1 MRRCTVSCSRFR
13 TAIFQGRINMD
24 YSRFKSGSDIRGYAL
39 GDESNPLFMSDIMV
53 MRSAFAFA
61 EWLKAKT
68 GKEKLYISVGHD
80 SRLSAERIKN
90 AVIKALCSN
99 GASVADCGLCSTP
112 AMFMTTVEMGC
123 DGAVQITA
131 SHHPKDRNGLKFFT
145 RDGGL
150 DGSDIADILKKAG
163 ETENPLGSLEGECVP
178 CSFMKRYAEILRE
191 MIINGVDS
199 KSDREHPLTGM
210 KIVVDA
216 GNGVGG
222 FYATDVLAPLGAD
235 VSGSVYLE
243 PDGNFPNHAPNPEN
257 AEAMEC
263 VSAATKNAGADF
275 GVIFDTDV
283 DRAACVGKG
292 GFEINRNRL
301 VALASKVALDSCKGG
316 TIVTDS
322 VTSDGLAEFIKENGG
337 IHLRFKRGYRN
348 VINKQLELCEKGIPC
363 PLAMETSGHAAF
375 AENYFLDDGAYLITK
390 LIIEAAALA
399 SEGKCLEDL
408 IADLREPVE
417 EKELRF
423 KILCD
428 DFRPEGE
435 KIIALFEEE
444 AKNHIGWR
452 ASEDNHEGIRINAD
466 KSCGNGWFLLR
477 LSVHDPIIVLNSE
490 SDEKG
495 GTLTMAKEI
504 LNIISEAENVE
515 LLDISAL
522 KAYCG

>member
-1 MRRCTVSCSRFR
+1 
-13 TAIFQGRINMD
+13 MD

-39 GDESNPLFMSDIMV
+39 GDEANPLYMSNEMV
-53 MRSAFAFA
+53 MRASAAFAQ
-61 EWLKAKT
+61 WLKEKT
-68 GKEKLYISVGHD
+68 GKDKLYVSIGHD

-90 AVIKALCSN
+90 AVIRALTSN
-99 GASVADCGLCSTP
+99 GVSVADCGLSSTP
-112 AMFMTTVEMGC
+112 AMFMTTVDMGC

-145 RDGGL
+145 RNGGL
-150 DGSDIADILKKAG
+150 DSGDIADIL
-163 ETENPLGSLEGECVP
+163 ETASRMENPVGSSNSDCVK
-178 CSFMKRYAEILRE
+178 CEFMKRYAEILRE
-191 MIINGVDS
+191 MIINGVDD
-199 KSDREHPLTGM
+199 KDDRLHPLRKM

-216 GNGVGG
+216 GNGAGG
-222 FYATDVLAPLGAD
+222 FYAYDVLKPLGAD
-235 VSGSVYLE
+235 IEGSVYLE

-257 AEAMEC
+257 AEAMKC
-263 VSAATKNAGADF
+263 ISKAAADSNADF

-301 VALASKVALDSCKGG
+301 VALASKVALSSCPDG

-337 IHLRFKRGYRN
+337 THLRFKRGYRN
-348 VINKQLELCEKGIPC
+348 VINKQIELEKSGVPC

-375 AENYFLDDGAYLITK
+375 AENYYLDDGAYLITK

-399 SEGKCLEDL
+399 KRGKTLDDL
-408 IADLREPVE
+408 ITNLREPAE

-423 KILCD
+423 RILCD
-428 DFRPEGE
+428 NFKPEGE
-435 KIIALFEEE
+435 KIISLFKAE
-444 AKNHIGWR
+444 AVSHKGWT
-452 ASEDNHEGIRINAD
+452 ACADNHEGIRINSD

-477 LSVHDPIIVLNSE
+477 LSVHDPIIVLNAE
-490 SDEKG
+490 SDEIG
-495 GTLTMAKEI
+495 GIMKI
-504 LNIISEAENVE
+504 LKDICKVILKADNID

-522 KAYCG
+522 EMALK

>member
-1 MRRCTVSCSRFR
+1 
-13 TAIFQGRINMD
+13 MD
-24 YSRFKSGSDIRGYAL
+24 YSKFKSGSDIRGYAL
-39 GDESNPLFMSDIMV
+39 GDETNPLFMSDEMV
-53 MRSAFAFA
+53 MRSASAFA
-61 EWLKAKT
+61 AWLKKRC
-68 GKEKLYISVGHD
+68 GKENLFVSVGHD

-90 AVIKALCSN
+90 AVIKALTSN
-99 GASVADCGLCSTP
+99 GVSVADCGLSSTP
-112 AMFMTTVEMGC
+112 AMFMTTVEMSC

-150 DGSDIADILKKAG
+150 DGSDIADILACAG
-163 ETENPLGSLEGECVP
+163 EMQSPLGNGSEKCEKYD
-178 CSFMKRYAEILRE
+178 FMARYAEIHRN
-191 MIINGVDS
+191 MIIEGVDD
-199 KSDREHPLTGM
+199 KNDREHPLSGM

-222 FYATDVLAPLGAD
+222 FYAKDVLAPLGAD

-257 AEAMEC
+257 AQAMDC
-263 VSAATKNAGADF
+263 VSKATIEANADF

-301 VALASKVALDSCKGG
+301 VALASKIALTSCPGG

-322 VTSDGLAEFIKENGG
+322 VTSDGLAEFIDANGG
-337 IHLRFKRGYRN
+337 KHLRFKRGYRN
-348 VINKQLELCEKGIPC
+348 VINKQIELCKNGIDC

-390 LIIEAAALA
+390 LIIEAAAL
-399 SEGKCLEDL
+399 SKQGSSLEELIGK
-408 IADLREPVE
+408 LREAKE

-435 KIIALFEEE
+435 KIIALFEKAAAEQS
-444 AKNHIGWR
+444 GWT
-452 ASEDNHEGIRINAD
+452 SCTDNHEGIRINAD
-466 KSCGNGWFLLR
+466 SSCGNGWFLIR

-490 SDEKG
+490 SDEEG
-495 GTLTMAKEI
+495 GTLKMCKDI
-504 LNIISEAENVE
+504 FKVISGAENIDK
-515 LLDISAL
+515 LDISAL
-522 KAYCG
+522 AEYTK

>member
-1 MRRCTVSCSRFR
+1 
-13 TAIFQGRINMD
+13 MD
-24 YSRFKSGSDIRGYAL
+24 YSKFKSGSDIRGYAL
-39 GDESNPLFMSDIMV
+39 GDESNPLYMDDGMIM
-53 MRSAFAFA
+53 RCSAAFYL
-61 EWLKAKT
+61 WLKEKSKT
-68 GKEKLYISVGHD
+68 DKLYISVGHD

-90 AVIKALCSN
+90 AVIRALVSN
-99 GASVADCGLCSTP
+99 GADVADCGLSSTP
-112 AMFMTTVEMGC
+112 AMFMTTVDHGC
-123 DGAVQITA
+123 DGAIQITA

-150 DGSDIADILKKAG
+150 DSSDIADILKKAAKL
-163 ETENPLGSLEGECVP
+163 ENPEGQENGICIKRP
-178 CSFMKRYAEILRE
+178 YMIRYAFMLRE
-191 MIINGVDS
+191 MIIDGVDS
-199 KSDREHPLTGM
+199 EADRSHPLKGM

-222 FYATDVLAPLGAD
+222 FYATDVLEPLGAD
-235 VSGSVYLE
+235 ISGSIYLE

-257 AEAMEC
+257 AEAMKCISKAVAE
-263 VSAATKNAGADF
+263 SGADF

-301 VALASKVALDSCKGG
+301 VALASKIALADCKGG

-322 VTSDGLAEFIKENGG
+322 VTSDGLAEFIAQNGG
-337 IHLRFKRGYRN
+337 KHLRFKRGYKN
-348 VINKQLELCEKGIPC
+348 VINKQVELTKQGIPC

-390 LIIEAAALA
+390 LIIEAATLA
-399 SEGKCLEDL
+399 KQGMNLEGL
-408 IADLREPVE
+408 IGNLREAEE

-435 KIIALFEEE
+435 KIIELFENE
-444 AKNHIGWR
+444 AKIRTGWT
-452 ASEDNHEGIRINAD
+452 ACSDNYEGIRINAD
-466 KSCGNGWFLLR
+466 SSCGNGWFLIR
-477 LSVHDPIIVLNSE
+477 LSVHDPIIVLNAE
-490 SDEKG
+490 SNESG
-495 GTLTMAKEI
+495 GIMKI
-504 LNIISEAENVE
+504 LRDVAAVIANAENLD

-522 KAYCG
+522 TDLIK

>member
-1 MRRCTVSCSRFR
+1 
-13 TAIFQGRINMD
+13 MD
-24 YSRFKSGSDIRGYAL
+24 YSKFKSGSDIRGYAL
-39 GDESNPLFMSDIMV
+39 GDEANPLYMSDEMV
-53 MRSAFAFA
+53 MRSSAAFAK
-61 EWLKAKT
+61 WLKSKA
-68 GKEKLYISVGHD
+68 GKDKLKISVGHD

-90 AVIKALCSN
+90 AVIKALVSN
-99 GASVADCGLCSTP
+99 GVYVADCGLSSTP
-112 AMFMTTVEMGC
+112 AMFMTTVEADC

-150 DGSDIADILKKAG
+150 DGSDIAEILKNAG
-163 ETENPLGSLEGECVP
+163 EIENPVGNENGECLP
-178 CSFMKRYAEILRE
+178 CDFMKNYAEFLRN
-191 MIINGVDS
+191 MIIEGVDD
-199 KSDREHPLTGM
+199 KADREHPLNGM

-222 FYATDVLAPLGAD
+222 FYAKDVLAPLGAD
-235 VSGSVYLE
+235 TSGSLYLD

-257 AEAMEC
+257 AQAMEC
-263 VSAATKNAGADF
+263 VSKATADANADF

-301 VALASKVALDSCKGG
+301 VALASKIALASCPGG

-322 VTSDGLAEFIKENGG
+322 VTSDGLAEFIAANSGK
-337 IHLRFKRGYRN
+337 HLRFKRGYRN
-348 VINKQLELCEKGIPC
+348 VINKQIELNANGIPC

-375 AENYFLDDGAYLITK
+375 ADNYFLDDGAYLITK

-399 SEGKCLEDL
+399 KQGTSLEEL
-408 IADLREPVE
+408 IGRLREAKE

-435 KIIALFEEE
+435 KIISLFESE
-444 AKNHIGWR
+444 AKEHCGWT
-452 ASEDNHEGIRINAD
+452 ACNDNYEGIRINAAN
-466 KSCGNGWFLLR
+466 GNGWFLIR
-477 LSVHDPIIVLNSE
+477 LSVHDPIIVFNAE
-490 SDEKG
+490 SDEIG
-495 GTLTMAKEI
+495 GIIKMCRDI
-504 LNIISEAENVE
+504 LAVISKAEN
-515 LLDISAL
+515 LNKLDISAL
-522 KAYCG
+522 TEFVKEK

>member
-1 MRRCTVSCSRFR
+1 
-13 TAIFQGRINMD
+13 MD
-24 YSRFKSGSDIRGYAL
+24 YSKFKSGSDIRGYAL
-39 GDESNPLFMSDIMV
+39 GDESNPLYMSDEMV
-53 MRSAFAFA
+53 MRSAAAFA
-61 EWLKAKT
+61 EWLKTRT
-68 GKEKLYISVGHD
+68 GKSEIFVSVGHD

-90 AVIKALCSN
+90 AVIKALVSH
-99 GASVADCGLCSTP
+99 GVKVADCSLASTP

-150 DGSDIADILKKAG
+150 DGSDIADILKSAG
-163 ETENPLGSLEGECVP
+163 EMQTPLGNGNGECTKHD
-178 CSFMKRYAEILRE
+178 FMARYSEILRN
-191 MIINGVDS
+191 MIIDGVNN
-199 KSDREHPLTGM
+199 KADREHPLKGM

-222 FYATDVLAPLGAD
+222 FYAKDVLAPLGAD
-235 VSGSVYLE
+235 VSGSIYLD

-257 AEAMEC
+257 AQAMEC
-263 VSAATKNAGADF
+263 VSKATADADADF

-301 VALASKVALDSCKGG
+301 VALASKIALTSCPGG

-322 VTSDGLAEFIKENGG
+322 VTSDGLAEFITENGG
-337 IHLRFKRGYRN
+337 KHLRFKRGYRN
-348 VINKQLELCEKGIPC
+348 VINKQIELCENGINC

-390 LIIEAAALA
+390 LIIEAAAL
-399 SEGKCLEDL
+399 SNQGTSLEELIGK
-408 IADLREPVE
+408 LREAKE

-423 KILCD
+423 RILCD

-435 KIIALFEEE
+435 KVIELFEKE
-444 AKNHIGWR
+444 AKNHIGWT
-452 ASEDNHEGIRINAD
+452 ACNDNHEGIRINAD
-466 KSCGNGWFLLR
+466 SSCGNGWFLIR

-490 SDEKG
+490 SNEKG
-495 GTLTMAKEI
+495 GTLRMCKDI
-504 LNIISEAENVE
+504 LKLISGVENIDK
-515 LLDISAL
+515 LDISAL
-522 KAYCG
+522 ADYVK

>member
-1 MRRCTVSCSRFR
+1 MHRCTDSFSGFR
-13 TAIFQGRINMD
+13 TAIIQRRNKMD

-39 GDESNPLFMSDIMV
+39 GDETNPLFMDDVMV
-53 MRSAFAFA
+53 MRCAFAFA
-61 EWLKAKT
+61 DWLRRKT
-68 GKEKLYISVGHD
+68 EKENICISVGHD

-90 AVIKALCSN
+90 AVTKALCSN
-99 GASVADCGLCSTP
+99 GVKVTDCGLCSTP
-112 AMFMTTVEMGC
+112 AMFMTTVELGC
-123 DGAVQITA
+123 DGAIQITA

-145 RDGGL
+145 RNGGL
-150 DGSDIADILKKAG
+150 DGKDIADILTKAG
-163 ETENPLGSLEGECVP
+163 ETENPVGILDGECV
-178 CSFMKRYAEILRE
+178 SFNFMKRYSEILRE
-191 MIINGVDS
+191 MIINGVNR
-199 KSDREHPLTGM
+199 KNDREHPLKGM

-222 FYATDVLAPLGAD
+222 FYAADVLAPLGAD

-257 AEAMEC
+257 AQAMEC
-263 VSAATKNAGADF
+263 VSEATKQADADF

-301 VALASKVALDSCKGG
+301 VALASKIALDSCKGG

-322 VTSDGLAEFIKENGG
+322 VTSDGLAEFIKANGG
-337 IHLRFKRGYRN
+337 VHLRFKRGYRN
-348 VINKQLELCEKGIPC
+348 VINKQIELCENGVSC

-390 LIIEAAALA
+390 LIIEAATLA
-399 SEGKCLEDL
+399 ENGKSLESL
-408 IADLREPVE
+408 IAGLREPVE

-423 KILCD
+423 RILCD

-435 KIIALFEEE
+435 KIIALFEKE
-444 AKNHIGWR
+444 AYSHVGWNVR
-452 ASEDNHEGIRINAD
+452 DDNHEGIRINAG
-466 KSCGNGWFLLR
+466 KENGNGWFLLR

-490 SDEKG
+490 SDENG
-495 GTLTMAKEI
+495 GVLTMAKDI
-504 LNIISEAENVE
+504 LKVISTAENIDV
-515 LLDISAL
+515 LDISAL
-522 KAYCG
+522 EAFCK

>member
-1 MRRCTVSCSRFR
+1 
-13 TAIFQGRINMD
+13 MD

-61 EWLKAKT
+61 KWLKAKT
-68 GKEKLYISVGHD
+68 GKEKLYVSVGHD
-80 SRLSAERIKN
+80 SRLSAERIKS
-90 AVIKALCSN
+90 AVIKALTSN
-99 GASVADCGLCSTP
+99 GISVADCGLCSTP

-163 ETENPLGSLEGECVP
+163 ETDNPVGVLDGECIP
-178 CSFMKRYAEILRE
+178 CAFMKKYAEILRN
-191 MIINGVDS
+191 MIINGVNS
-199 KSDREHPLTGM
+199 KLDREHPLKGM

-222 FYATDVLAPLGAD
+222 FYAADVLAPLGAD
-235 VSGSVYLE
+235 TEGSVYLD

-257 AEAMEC
+257 AQAMEC
-263 VSAATKNAGADF
+263 ISNAAKNAGADF

-322 VTSDGLAEFIKENGG
+322 VTSDGLAEFIKAAGG
-337 IHLRFKRGYRN
+337 VHLRFKRGYRN
-348 VINKQLELCEKGIPC
+348 VINKQLELCKNGIPC

-390 LIIEAAALA
+390 LIIKAAALA
-399 SEGKCLEDL
+399 EKGMSLEDL
-408 IADLREPVE
+408 IGDLREPEE

-444 AKNHIGWR
+444 AKNHAGWS
-452 ASEDNHEGIRINAD
+452 ACADNHEGIRINTD
-466 KSCGNGWFLLR
+466 KTCGNGWFLLR

-490 SDEKG
+490 SNESG
-495 GTLTMAKEI
+495 GTLIMAKDI
-504 LNIISEAENVE
+504 LKVISCAENIDV
-515 LLDISAL
+515 LDISAL
-522 KAYCG
+522 EAFCK

>member
-1 MRRCTVSCSRFR
+1 MS
-13 TAIFQGRINMD
+13 MD
-24 YSRFKSGSDIRGYAL
+24 YSKFKSGSDIRGYAL
-39 GDESNPLFMSDIMV
+39 GDEANPLYMSDEMV
-53 MRSAFAFA
+53 MRCAYAFAM
-61 EWLKAKT
+61 WLKNKT
-68 GKEKLYISVGHD
+68 GKDGLYVSVGHD

-90 AVIKALCSN
+90 AVIKALTSN
-99 GASVADCGLCSTP
+99 GVRVADCGLSSTP
-112 AMFMTTVEMGC
+112 AMFMTTVDIGC

-150 DGSDIADILKKAG
+150 DGSDIADILRIAG
-163 ETENPLGSLEGECVP
+163 EAEEFIGNENEECAK
-178 CSFMKRYAEILRE
+178 CDFMSRYAEILRN
-191 MIINGVDS
+191 MIIEGVDD
-199 KSDREHPLTGM
+199 KADREHPLKGM

-222 FYATDVLAPLGAD
+222 FYAKDVLEVLGAD
-235 VSGSVYLE
+235 TSGSIYLE

-257 AEAMEC
+257 AQAMEC
-263 VSAATKNAGADF
+263 VSRATADANADF

-301 VALASKVALDSCKGG
+301 VALASKIALTGCNGG

-322 VTSDGLAEFIKENGG
+322 VTSDGLAEFIAANGG
-337 IHLRFKRGYRN
+337 RHLRFKRGYRN
-348 VINKQLELCEKGIPC
+348 VINKQIELCKSGIPC

-375 AENYFLDDGAYLITK
+375 SENYFLDDGAYLITK

-399 SEGKCLEDL
+399 KKGQTLEGL
-408 IADLREPVE
+408 IENLREAKE

-435 KIIALFEEE
+435 KIIELFENE
-444 AKNHIGWR
+444 AKNHEGWT
-452 ASEDNHEGIRINAD
+452 ACNDNYEGIRINSAD
-466 KSCGNGWFLLR
+466 GKGWFLLR
-477 LSVHDPIIVLNSE
+477 LSVHDPIIVLNTE
-490 SDEKG
+490 SDEIG
-495 GTLTMAKEI
+495 GTLKMCKAVHDVISTAA
-504 LNIISEAENVE
+504 NID
-515 LLDISAL
+515 LLDILAL
-522 KAYCG
+522 TDYIKEEQK